1 MTDDRHDRS
10 HYSYTV
16 YERDEVAE
24 GFEPLRF
31 GGPIGVMFREHQEQL
46 LEVSFPDVAHLRILD
61 LGAGT
66 GRTSIP
72 LSRRGARVVSA
83 DASFPMLRV
92 AMNNARRSGAAVA
105 GVRADAHRLP
115 FRDSSFDVVI
125 CFRMI
130 MHVVDWRVAVAEIC
144 RLAAT
149 AVMIDFPPKCGF
161 AGFAPWVHPLL
172 RLIRKDHQSYRVF
185 KEQEISDELTRNGFD
200 VQTVDRHVVLPFGLH
215 RAIGSPAFTRTIE
228 SLFRSTG
235 LTGRFG
241 APVTVTALRR
251 QA

>member
-1 MTDDRHDRS
+1 MTDDRQDRS
-10 HYSYTV
+10 HYSYTA
-16 YERDEVAE
+16 YESDDVAE

-31 GGPIGVMFREHQEQL
+31 GGPIGVMFREHQEGL
-46 LEVSFPDVAHLRILD
+46 LTVTFPDVTNLRILD

-72 LSRRGARVVSA
+72 LSLRGARVVSA

-92 AMNNARRSGAAVA
+92 AMGNARRSGTTLS

-115 FRDSSFDVVI
+115 FRDGSFDAVI

-130 MHVVDWRVAVAEIC
+130 MHVVDWRMALAEIC
-144 RLAAT
+144 RLAVR
-149 AVMIDFPPKCGF
+149 AVMIDFPPRCGF
-161 AGFAPWVHPLL
+161 AGFAPWVHPLF

-185 KEQEISDELTRNGFD
+185 GEKEISDELAKNGFEVD
-200 VQTVDRHVVLPFGLH
+200 SVDRHVVLPFGLH
-215 RAIGSPAFTRTIE
+215 RAIGSPGFTRRIE

-251 QA
+251 NA